1 MAPKKRKSAV
11 KEEPSSKPKH
21 VALQPP
27 PQDSEEEEASSE
39 SEPEEEEAEEPED
52 ESSSPQSSSSS
63 EDDDEESKRDTIKK
77 LLQPFGKDQL
87 INILKEA
94 AAKTPSITAH
104 IIKSVDSDP
113 IHRKIFVHGL
123 AWDTNTET
131 LAASFNPYGPIE
143 ECNVVTDKTTGRSKG
158 YGFVLFKTRAAASK
172 ALKQPQKKIGNRMVS
187 CQLACAGPTQNQPQP
202 AASDTGGRRL
212 YVANVGP
219 QIAAE
224 KLRAFFAK
232 FGDIEDGSLGGIDK
246 ETGKFRGYAIIV
258 YTSVEGIRKALE
270 EPVKFFDGAK
280 LLCSVATEGRNS
292 KNNMNNNNKNDVASG
307 ATSGITGV
315 SGASL
320 SPNGVALPMPLNP
333 GLVSQ
338 AFNPGAVL
346 MAQSPGFG
354 FLNPVLG
361 MGAGGPMNQ
370 VGFGFPSSFPGG
382 VSQSLNRAGIAT
394 SMGLTQMSA
403 GFGSQPA
410 ISSISPSVIGNYGS
424 QAALQGLGTYQ
435 SSQLGQSSTA
445 TRSQTGIGSVGTL
458 PSYLGR

>member
-1 MAPKKRKSAV
+1 MASKKRKSASE
-11 KEEPSSKPKH
+11 EEPSPKPKQ
-21 VALQPP
+21 VAPKPLPHEEETSLESE
-27 PQDSEEEEASSE
+27 SEEEVE
-39 SEPEEEEAEEPED
+39 EEPED
-52 ESSSPQSSSSS
+52 ESSSS
-63 EDDDEESKRDTIKK
+63 EDDGVDSKRDTIKK

-87 INILKEA
+87 INILIEA
-94 AAKTPSITAH
+94 ADKTPSITAH
-104 IIKSVDSDP
+104 IIKSIDSDP

-123 AWDTNTET
+123 AWDTTTET
-131 LAASFNPYGPIE
+131 LTSAFNPHGPLE

-158 YGFVLFKTRAAASK
+158 YGFVLFKTRAAARK
-172 ALKQPQKKIGNRMVS
+172 ALKQPQRKIGNRMAS
-187 CQLACAGPTQNQPQP
+187 CQLACAGPVQNQPQSV
-202 AASDTGGRRL
+202 ASDAGCRRL

-232 FGDIEDGSLGGIDK
+232 FGEIEDGSLGGIDK

-270 EPVKFFDGAK
+270 EPVKFFDGSK
-280 LLCSVATEGRNS
+280 LLCSVATEGRNA
-292 KNNMNNNNKNDVASG
+292 KNKMNSNNTNYVAAGAASG
-307 ATSGITGV
+307 IPGV

-320 SPNGVALPMPLNP
+320 SPNGVALPMQLNP
-333 GLVSQ
+333 GFVSQ
-338 AFNPGAVL
+338 AFSPGAVL

-361 MGAGGPMNQ
+361 VGAGGPMNQ
-370 VGFGFPSSFPGG
+370 VGFGFPGSYPGG
-382 VSQSLNRAGIAT
+382 VSQSLNRVGIAT
-394 SMGLTQMSA
+394 SMGLSQMSA
-403 GFGSQPA
+403 GFGPQPA

-435 SSQLGQSSTA
+435 SSQLGQSSAA

>member
-1 MAPKKRKSAV
+1 MASKKRKSASE
-11 KEEPSSKPKH
+11 EEPSSKPKQ
-21 VALQPP
+21 VAPQPP
-27 PQDSEEEEASSE
+27 PDDSEEEASSE
-39 SEPEEEEAEEPED
+39 SESEEEEAVPED
-52 ESSSPQSSSSS
+52 ESSSPSSSS
-63 EDDDEESKRDTIKK
+63 EDDDEDSKRDSIKK

-94 AAKTPSITAH
+94 AVKTPSITAH

-123 AWDTNTET
+123 AWDTTTET
-131 LAASFNPYGPIE
+131 LASAFSPYGPVE

-158 YGFVLFKTRAAASK
+158 YGFVLLKTRAAARK
-172 ALKQPQKKIGNRMVS
+172 ALKEPQRKIGNRMAS
-187 CQLACAGPTQNQPQP
+187 CQLACAGPVQNQPQS
-202 AASDTGGRRL
+202 AASDASGRRL

-258 YTSVEGIRKALE
+258 YTSVEGIKKALE
-270 EPVKFFDGAK
+270 EPVKFFDGSK
-280 LLCSVATEGRNS
+280 LLCSVATEGRNA
-292 KNNMNNNNKNDVASG
+292 KNNMNSNNTNDVAAG
-307 ATSGITGV
+307 AASGIPGT
-315 SGASL
+315 SL

-354 FLNPVLG
+354 FLNPMLG
-361 MGAGGPMNQ
+361 VGAGGPMNQ
-370 VGFGFPSSFPGG
+370 VGFGFPGSFPGG
-382 VSQSLNRAGIAT
+382 VSQSLNRVGIAT

-403 GFGSQPA
+403 GFGPQPA

-435 SSQLGQSSTA
+435 SSQLGQSSAA